1 MQRAPSNTVDRYGRP
16 LAQGH
21 RMATDMPLG
30 NLAAKHGGCDFGLL
44 REYDVQFLELAE
56 RLLRRGGQ
64 EHDIQP
70 VPE

>member
-1 MQRAPSNTVDRYGRP
+1 MAANMQ
-16 LAQGH
+16 
-21 RMATDMPLG
+21 LG
-30 NLAAKHGGCDFGLL
+30 NLEAKHSGHDIGLL

>member
-1 MQRAPSNTVDRYGRP
+1 
-16 LAQGH
+16 
-21 RMATDMPLG
+21 MATGMPLG
-30 NLAAKHGGCDFGLL
+30 NLEAKHGGCDFGLL